1 LHTLNLAELEQV
13 RLILRGGSV
22 VDWFRLQH
30 ETLDDVKAFI
40 RLQGADLD
48 DPEDRARL
56 VQLRASAAR
65 YLHDELNYKLP
76 PELLACPPEEL
87 FLFASEKRGRR
98 RDRFLACLLL
108 KVMHIVHHI
117 EARELRFRLPL
128 SQSRLAE
135 LLVEKVDAFAAQLR
149 EQGFPLTSYIGGEK
163 SRTSLITKLLV
174 KKEHHAATIHDRV
187 RFRFVCEKPL
197 DVLELLPRMTE
208 RLFPYNYVAPGQ
220 AVNLLINF
228 TALIESHE
236 AYRKYARE
244 LQLELGHEEQ
254 SVGHVNEFSGPTY
267 RVVSFIVDV
276 PIRLPDELLPAPK
289 DREGLGRVI
298 FGLAEMQ
305 LVDRATDEENERGEN
320 RHDRYRARQHMKVR
334 DRLERG
340 MRGAEPRATAGRGD
354 EDERG

>member
-1 LHTLNLAELEQV
+1 MIHPLTLAELEEV

-30 ETLDDVKAFI
+30 ETVDDVRAFL
-40 RLQGADLD
+40 RLQGADPD
-48 DPEDRARL
+48 DADDIARLHELRAR
-56 VQLRASAAR
+56 AAQ
-65 YLHDELNYKLP
+65 YLHDEHSYKIP
-76 PELLACPPEEL
+76 PELLACPAIEL
-87 FLFASEKRGRR
+87 FLYASEKRGRR
-98 RDRFLACLLL
+98 RDRFFACLLL

-135 LLVEKVDAFAAQLR
+135 LLVEKVDAFAAGLLA
-149 EQGFPLTSYIGGEK
+149 EGFPLAHYVGGEK

-187 RFRFVCEKPL
+187 RFRFVVEEPL
-197 DVLELLPRMTE
+197 DLLALMSKMLGG
-208 RLFPYNYVAPGQ
+208 LFPYNYVAPGQ
-220 AVNLLINF
+220 TVNLLVNF

-236 AYRKYARE
+236 MFRKHAAA

-254 SVGHVNEFSGPTY
+254 SLVHVNEFSGPTY

-276 PIRLPDELLPAPK
+276 PIRLPDALLPATA
-289 DREGLGRVI
+289 DREGLGKVI
-298 FGLAEMQ
+298 FGLAELQ
-305 LVDRATDEENERGEN
+305 LVDKATDEENERGEN

-340 MRGAEPRATAGRGD
+340 MRGGRD